1 MTRCADGLARGGHVE
16 DTAARAAQRALDGL
30 QGRAPDVATIF
41 IAGSAPEEAE
51 SALLKAAEVIGAQTV
66 IGCTSDGVVAG
77 THTSGGEPAVS
88 VWAASIPGARIRS
101 FHLEVIRTQDSLAVV
116 GMPQRREDDKVAL
129 MLADPW
135 S

>member
-1 MTRCADGLARGGHVE
+1 MKSQVKTTPVGRILRVRSLNLSLIGHNGHMTRCADGLARGGHVE

-88 VWAASIPGARIRS
+88 VWAASIPPAAR
-101 FHLEVIRTQDSLAVV
+101 
-116 GMPQRREDDKVAL
+116 
-129 MLADPW
+129 
-135 S
+135 